1 MEKFIVQIVS
11 QLGSPSDVGI
21 PDRKNDKVALQ
32 SIANFVFAV
41 SAVVAVISII
51 IYGIM
56 YSVSAGDPG
65 KVSKAK
71 NGIIYSVVGL
81 LVVWCAFVITN
92 YVAGRFN

>member
-21 PDRKNDKVALQ
+21 PDRKDDKVALQ
-32 SIANFVFAV
+32 SIANLVFAI
-41 SAVVAVISII
+41 SAVVAIISII
-51 IYGIM
+51 I

-65 KVSKAK
+65 KASKAK

-81 LVVWCAFVITN
+81 IVVWCAFVITN

>member
-21 PDRKNDKVALQ
+21 PDRKNDSVALRD
-32 SIANFVFAV
+32 IVNLVFAV
-41 SAVVAVISII
+41 SAVVAIISII

-65 KVSKAK
+65 KASKAK

-81 LVVWCAFVITN
+81 IVVWCAFVITN